1 MGPRIRRLRW
11 CLGVGYLLPSAVSV
25 TCKSGQTRP
34 QGPER
39 ACSEGL
45 LRVQWIEQIPSKSGK
60 IFLDPL
66 VLVLH
71 PFFTM
76 CHLMH
81 SSMYQLPTCTTGA
94 LSSSFVWR
102 LPKPSS
108 CWSSHQRGLDTS
120 GSGLWEQIPECLPWN
135 FC

>member
-1 MGPRIRRLRW
+1 MSAPRYSPALTPTLRW

-81 SSMYQLPTCTTGA
+81 SSNLAATGPA
-94 LSSSFVWR
+94 PNQPRDHHLLSRTIIASAA
-102 LPKPSS
+102 
-108 CWSSHQRGLDTS
+108 
-120 GSGLWEQIPECLPWN
+120 
-135 FC
+135 